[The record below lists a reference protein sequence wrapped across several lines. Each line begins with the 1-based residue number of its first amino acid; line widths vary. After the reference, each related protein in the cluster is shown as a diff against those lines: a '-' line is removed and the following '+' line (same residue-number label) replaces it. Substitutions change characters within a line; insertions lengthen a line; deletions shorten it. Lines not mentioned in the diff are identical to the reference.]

1 MTYKQITIKDY
12 NVLKRFVGDNNI
24 KMGDNID
31 PKYSHD
37 QLGSAENMPEIYIQ
51 VEDKYQV
58 SKIMTYAYEQS
69 IPVTIRGAG
78 TGLVGAS
85 VPVLGGILLDMS
97 SMNKIIELDQENLTL
112 TVQPGVK
119 LFEIYDAVEPLGLF
133 YAPDPG
139 EKRASI
145 GGNIS
150 TNAGGMRAIK
160 YGTTREWVR
169 ALEVVTPKGELLKF
183 GSKVVKN
190 STGYGL
196 KDLII
201 GSEGT
206 LAVIVSATLK
216 LIPKPKFTKSML
228 VSFDSRHKAIDASP
242 KLIKDYVLPTAVEFF
257 EKQAVAYSE
266 TFFGTKVESDAANA
280 YLLLSYDSNDEVSLD
295 KDLAFVSKLMLEQYG
310 ANHIEIVDPQKNRS
324 NIWNIRGGFL
334 NAIKASSDFIDEC
347 DVVLPRSNIGNF
359 FNHVDMVSEKLGI
372 RIAYFGHI
380 GDGNLHIYLCKDHMS
395 DENWQKISSKAF
407 DLLYKKAFEFG
418 GLVSGEHGIGIAKR
432 PYMHELLGETQ
443 VEIMK
448 GIKSVF
454 DPKHILNPK
463 KII

>member
-1 MTYKQITIKDY
+1 MYKKITLADY
-12 NVLKRFVGDNNI
+12 ELLTTVVGKSNI
-24 KMGDNID
+24 QMGSDID
-31 PKYSHD
+31 PKFSHD
-37 QLGSAENMPEIYIQ
+37 QLGTAQNMPEIYIKIENKHQ
-51 VEDKYQV
+51 VAKV
-58 SKIMTYAYEQS
+58 MAYAYEQT

-97 SMNKIIELDQENLTL
+97 GMNKIVELDEDNLTL
-112 TVQPGVK
+112 TVEPGVK
-119 LFEIYDAVEPLGLF
+119 LFEIYDAVEPKGLF

-169 ALEVVTPKGELLKF
+169 ALEVVTPKGELIQL

-216 LIPKPKFTKSML
+216 LIPKPKFAKSML
-228 VSFDSRHKAIDASP
+228 ISFETRNEAINASP

-266 TFFGTKVESDAANA
+266 TFFGTKVEHDQANA
-280 YLLLSYDSNDEVSLD
+280 YLLLSYDANDEASLD
-295 KDLAFVSKLMLEQYG
+295 KDLAHVQDLMLNQYG
-310 ANHIEIVDPQKNRS
+310 AHHVEIVDPLKNRS

-347 DVVLPRSNIGNF
+347 DVVLPRSNIEKFLNYV
-359 FNHVDMVSEKLGI
+359 NVVSSELNI
-372 RIAYFGHI
+372 RIPYFGHI
-380 GDGNLHIYLCKDHMS
+380 GDGNLHIYLCKDSMDDDKWDKLS
-395 DENWQKISSKAF
+395 NQAF
-407 DLLYKKAFEFG
+407 DLLYRKAFEYG

-432 PYMHELLGETQ
+432 KYMHELLGPTQ
-443 VEIMK
+443 IEIMQ
-448 GIKSVF
+448 GIKTVF
-454 DPKHILNPK
+454 DPKNILNPK
-463 KII
+463 KIV